1 MSKENNV
8 NNNIGRML
16 KLNEIFDKVLGYFI
30 ELTDRI
36 EANEIIS
43 VYLDEFKETHLFYI
57 CQILMRRICSDVTS
71 INQDNVKQFDYF
83 QTLLKACLRTHK
95 DKMKSVGNKAME
107 VDGECSTFKV
117 SSFHVEFIRAFVYYS
132 RTLASKYESLK
143 VKPIKMCK
151 CLISLLYDLN
161 DNYEFDVNYLD
172 RLALNNK
179 WDLNESA
186 NNFESLKYILIK
198 SLAVSMSSLSADENK
213 YLLEYLEEQVTNGS
227 YEYVENLTRMVE
239 FVSYVVCEIDLNEE
253 LKTVFSEFV
262 QKLLVQLQPIYMG
275 LKCDGGLDQLIKF
288 LKFQIRIIASKYVR
302 IIFGFLIKLKD
313 LFPIL
318 VSLFL

>member
-1 MSKENNV
+1 
-8 NNNIGRML
+8 
-16 KLNEIFDKVLGYFI
+16 
-30 ELTDRI
+30 
-36 EANEIIS
+36 
-43 VYLDEFKETHLFYI
+43 
-57 CQILMRRICSDVTS
+57 
-71 INQDNVKQFDYF
+71 
-83 QTLLKACLRTHK
+83 
-95 DKMKSVGNKAME
+95 
-107 VDGECSTFKV
+107 
-117 SSFHVEFIRAFVYYS
+117 
-132 RTLASKYESLK
+132 
-143 VKPIKMCK
+143 
-151 CLISLLYDLN
+151 
-161 DNYEFDVNYLD
+161 
-172 RLALNNK
+172 LNNK